1 MSPNIQAV
9 TLTLHVDT
17 GAGAH
22 PDELD
27 RATRQLRD
35 EIREL
40 NVESVELVKH
50 STIPKGAKSAEAA
63 TVGALAVTTVPIV
76 LPKLIECIQNW
87 VTRREGRTIKIKTQ
101 VGERS
106 LEVEYSPT
114 AMSQAELKGL
124 VNTLMRAI
132 EKQH

>member
-1 MSPNIQAV
+1 MAQGPLFSHYPTAIARRCGRSLRQSVIN
-9 TLTLHVDT
+9 HDSNG
-17 GAGAH
+17 GA
-22 PDELD
+22 D
-27 RATRQLRD
+27 Q
-35 EIREL
+35 I
-40 NVESVELVKH
+40 
-50 STIPKGAKSAEAA
+50 
-63 TVGALAVTTVPIV
+63 
-76 LPKLIECIQNW
+76 PKLIECIQNW